1 MDGELCELY
10 ILWQSAQAG
19 NLIEGKGLFPLWLP
33 GLRLMD
39 IWYIVFRPAVEMSTT
54 AESVW

>member
-1 MDGELCELY
+1 MDGELCELH
-10 ILWQSAQAG
+10 ILWQSTQAG

-33 GLRLMD
+33 GLWLMD
-39 IWYIVFRPAVEMSTT
+39 VCYIVFRLVVETSMT

>member
-1 MDGELCELY
+1 MDGELCELH
-10 ILWQSAQAG
+10 ILWQSMQAG

-39 IWYIVFRPAVEMSTT
+39 ICYIVFRPAVETSMT